1 MQARRRIIGSVCTVL
16 LAAPLG
22 AKSLPAGRIRGIGVL
37 SPGRDAAAEL
47 RQMTAELQSFG
58 WMEGKNLSVE
68 ARSANAKLD
77 RLRAFALDLVSL
89 PVDVIVTYGTEATLA
104 AKTATTRV
112 PIIFA
117 SAGDPVGT
125 GLVAS
130 LARPGGNITGYSLIN
145 SEITQK
151 LAALLHEMLP
161 AARRVCVL
169 INPLGQV
176 SARYRDAAESAYR
189 SVGLLPFFL
198 EVATE
203 AQFLDSLAEAKRRGA
218 EALEFATLSLSI
230 PDSAM
235 EALRRSHLPAMVSER
250 DDVDA
255 GGLMSFA
262 PDHLERRKR
271 VAALID
277 RVLRGAKPADLPV
290 EQPTKFELA
299 VNLKA
304 ARELGVRVPASILAR
319 ADYLIQ

>member
-1 MQARRRIIGSVCTVL
+1 
-16 LAAPLG
+16 
-22 AKSLPAGRIRGIGVL
+22 
-37 SPGRDAAAEL
+37 
-47 RQMTAELQSFG
+47 MTAELQSLG

-77 RLRAFALDLVSL
+77 RLRAFAFDLVSL

-104 AKTATTRV
+104 AKTATTRI

-161 AARRVCVL
+161 TAQRVCVL

-189 SVGLLPFFL
+189 SVGLLPFFI

-203 AQFLDSLAEAKRRGA
+203 AQFWDSLKEATRRGA
-218 EALEFATLSLSI
+218 EALEFATLSLPIS
-230 PDSAM
+230 DSAM
-235 EALRRSHLPAMVSER
+235 EALRHSHLPSMVTER
-250 DDVDA
+250 DDVEA

-262 PDHLERRKR
+262 PDHGERRKR
-271 VAALID
+271 VATLID

>member
-1 MQARRRIIGSVCTVL
+1 
-16 LAAPLG
+16 
-22 AKSLPAGRIRGIGVL
+22 
-37 SPGRDAAAEL
+37 
-47 RQMTAELQSFG
+47 MTAELQLLG

-68 ARSANAKLD
+68 ARSANARLD

-104 AKTATTRV
+104 AKTATTKI

-117 SAGDPVGT
+117 SVGDPVGT

-130 LARPGGNITGYSLIN
+130 LARPGSNITGYSLIN

-161 AARRVCVL
+161 TVQRVCVL

-189 SVGLLPFFL
+189 SVGLRPFFI

-203 AQFLDSLAEAKRRGA
+203 AQFLDSLTEATRRGA
-218 EALEFATLSLSI
+218 EALEFATLSLAIS
-230 PDSAM
+230 DSAM
-235 EALRRSHLPAMVSER
+235 EALRRSHLPSMVTER
-250 DDVDA
+250 DDVEG

-262 PDHLERRKR
+262 PDHGERRKR
-271 VAALID
+271 VATLID

-299 VNLKA
+299 VNLTA

>member
-1 MQARRRIIGSVCTVL
+1 MQDRRRFVCSVSTVL

-22 AKSLPAGRIRGIGVL
+22 AQHLPASHTRGIGVL
-37 SPGRDAAAEL
+37 SPGPDAAGEL
-47 RQMTAELQSFG
+47 RQMTADLQSLG

-68 ARSANAKLD
+68 ARSADAKLD
-77 RLRAFALDLVSL
+77 RLPAFALDLASR
-89 PVDVIVTYGTEATLA
+89 PVDVIVTYGTAATLA
-104 AKTATTRV
+104 AKTATTRI

-117 SAGDPVGT
+117 SSGDPVGA
-125 GLVAS
+125 GLVTS
-130 LARPGGNITGYSLIN
+130 LARPGGNITGYSLIH
-145 SEITQK
+145 SEIAQK

-161 AARRVCVL
+161 AAQRVCVL

-176 SARYRDAAESAYR
+176 SARRDAAESAYR
-189 SVGLLPFFL
+189 PVGLLPFFI

-203 AQFLDSLAEAKRRGA
+203 AQFWDSLTEATRRRA
-218 EALEFATLSLSI
+218 EALEFASLALPI

-235 EALRRSHLPAMVSER
+235 EAVQRSRLPSIVTGRE
-250 DDVDA
+250 DVDA
-255 GGLMSFA
+255 GGLMSFE
-262 PDHLERRKR
+262 PDSKDRRKR
-271 VAALID
+271 VAVMID
-277 RVLRGAKPADLPV
+277 KVLRGAKPADLPV